1 MENELDNIINTDLN
15 NIKISENNI
24 DDDKYNRLLN
34 NEIFNLNNIVDSC
47 NNTIEQ
53 SITQDS
59 LLKAQLDIIDNKR
72 NEIENKFKLKLE
84 ICKEYMQ
91 KYLVDN
97 HRHNQLFD
105 LYTTTILDI
114 INKNK
119 EYNTVINQML
129 NEYTNK
135 YKEYID
141 NIDDKYPKNFLI
153 QIVSN
158 IIILNNNK
166 YKMNLIFKESLKEEL
181 NNQIIEIKDIEE
193 INDKIN
199 LNKKV
204 LNHCEHTEKLIND
217 LKNGGKLEID
227 EKLLKSLISKI

>member
-166 YKMNLIFKESLKEEL
+166 YKMNLIFKESL
-181 NNQIIEIKDIEE
+181 
-193 INDKIN
+193 
-199 LNKKV
+199 
-204 LNHCEHTEKLIND
+204 
-217 LKNGGKLEID
+217 
-227 EKLLKSLISKI
+227 